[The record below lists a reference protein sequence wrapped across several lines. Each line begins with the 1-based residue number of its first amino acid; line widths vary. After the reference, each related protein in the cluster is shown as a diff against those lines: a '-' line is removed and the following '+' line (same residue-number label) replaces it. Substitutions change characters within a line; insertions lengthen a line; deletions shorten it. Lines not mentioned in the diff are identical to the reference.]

1 MYKIKLLS
9 ITLITFVMVGQLHA
23 QRRWGVGLT
32 GGYNLPIAGY
42 NNWYTGTGLFGGKL
56 IFQSSS
62 NSELEI
68 EYNYS
73 NFSNSSMAERM
84 FSSKSQIKYA
94 YLLNEEGEAVF
105 IIDADGKHI
114 PFAEV
119 DENKYPKAKGRTV
132 DSLYSSEGSSRMTV
146 HSITVNTVKY
156 FERNNFLNSRF
167 FLTGGVGFHIYKH
180 QVDSLL
186 YGGKPIDSKGNK
198 IFLEPFED
206 SRVALGFN
214 IGGGLD
220 AKISE
225 HITLDIRTR
234 YHVFVG
240 ELRPM
245 EAYKYKG
252 EGFASEDK
260 TIDVLEKVF
269 PIQYITFSASI
280 KYFF

>member
-9 ITLITFVMVGQLHA
+9 ITLIALVMVGQLHA
-23 QRRWGVGLT
+23 QSKWGVGLT

-42 NNWYTGTGLFGGKL
+42 NNWYSGTGLFGGKL
-56 IFQSSS
+56 IFESSS
-62 NSELEI
+62 SSELEI

-94 YLLNEEGEAVF
+94 YLPNENEAIF
-105 IIDADGKHI
+105 IIGADGKHI
-114 PFAEV
+114 PFSEV
-119 DENKYPKAKGRTV
+119 DKNKYPKAKGKTA
-132 DSLYSSEGSSRMTV
+132 DSLYSSEGSSKMTL
-146 HSITVNTVKY
+146 HSITLNTVKY

-186 YGGKPIDSKGNK
+186 YGGKPIDSEGNK

-225 HITLDIRTR
+225 QIVLDIRTR
-234 YHVFVG
+234 YNVIVG
-240 ELRPM
+240 ELRPI

-252 EGFASEDK
+252 EGFASENK

-280 KYFF
+280 KYFFW